1 MKRTVDFTIRGDF
14 NNKND
19 DTLFNRIFSSILLTT
34 IGKRKELPWRNQVRQ
49 ITNDSEL
56 SIQHGG
62 LYSDLDYYN
71 YNCLVV
77 GTKKDRKRFDFD
89 RSLNENICERCG
101 KQLQKVIWKR
111 TNEFCDKCNQDLK
124 SEKDKQL
131 ERICWLTNKNYD
143 YNQNKIAWKGGNI
156 V

>member
-1 MKRTVDFTIRGDF
+1 MKRTVDLTIRRDF

-19 DTLFNRIFSSILLTT
+19 DTLFNRVFSSILLTT
-34 IGKRKELPWRNQVRQ
+34 TGKRKELPWRNQVRQ

-71 YNCLVV
+71 YNCLVI
-77 GTKKDRKRFDFD
+77 GTKKDRKRFNFD
-89 RSLNENICERCG
+89 RALNGNICERCG
-101 KQLQKVIWKR
+101 KQLQRVIWKR
-111 TNEFCDKCNQDLK
+111 TNEFCDRCNQDLK
-124 SEKDKQL
+124 SEEDKQL
-131 ERICWLTNKNYD
+131 ERICWLTDKSHSN
-143 YNQNKIAWKGGNI
+143 NQNKIAWKGGNI